1 MRSSEG
7 RPASTGTIERQRR
20 SLTQD
25 ACQRFSKYL
34 RALEA
39 ALSSR
44 LLTLITFGQVW
55 LALDLLLTA
64 GQACLRKP
72 LPRFPSLGDAP
83 IRIDRDPIDSFGN
96 MTPIRIDI
104 TDALALNVSLVH
116 DMGQGR
122 RAL

>member
-1 MRSSEG
+1 M
-7 RPASTGTIERQRR
+7 ERQRR

-96 MTPIRIDI
+96 MSPIRIDI